1 MQTATA
7 FGKRKPAVASPLA
20 SSLAP
25 AVAPSFTTENLL
37 ATGPRLATAKTG
49 WPLLTFGLIAAL
61 GLIYWVEL
69 RFAFNRGTGLS
80 PDIVTL
86 TALGGLDG
94 ALVFQSGEWW
104 RVFTAPLLHG
114 SLSHYL
120 GNAVA
125 LLFAGL
131 ILERLIGA
139 SWFAALFVIAGLGGA
154 AGSLAL
160 NPARVIS
167 VGASGAIVGLL
178 AAAFVCSFMFESEQL
193 RRRMRKVSLRFLVPS
208 LLPALLPLGAAT
220 GTQVDYGAHIGGAIA
235 GAAMGFLL
243 SESWPEASLR
253 PAFERFAAAFAAVA
267 TLAAAAALTL
277 LAAQYSNYASAA
289 TARPVLIPQNELPRT
304 EDDSIARSADLVD
317 RYPRDPR
324 ARLFRAIYF
333 LERRDASDAE
343 QQLRLGLAET
353 DLLNDLS
360 PQIEKSLRLVLALD
374 LVIERRK
381 PEAKT
386 VAESVCQGV
395 VPPEY
400 NKLRSLLKENG
411 ICTGP

>member
-7 FGKRKPAVASPLA
+7 FGKRKPVVASPPA
-20 SSLAP
+20 SMPAP
-25 AVAPSFTTENLL
+25 AVVPSSTAQNEWAIAP
-37 ATGPRLATAKTG
+37 ATPAKSG
-49 WPLLTFGLIAAL
+49 WPLFTFGLIAAL
-61 GLIYWVEL
+61 GLIYCAEL
-69 RFAFNRGTGLS
+69 RFALNRGTSLS
-80 PDIVTL
+80 PDLVTL

-114 SLSHYL
+114 GLSHYL
-120 GNAVA
+120 GNAIA
-125 LLFAGL
+125 LLFAGM

-154 AGSLAL
+154 MGSLAL
-160 NPARVIS
+160 NPARVVS

-178 AAAFVCSFMFESEQL
+178 AAAFVCSFTFESEQL

-220 GTQVDYGAHIGGAIA
+220 QVDYGAHIGGAIA
-235 GAAMGFLL
+235 GAVMGFVL

-253 PAFERFAAAFAAVA
+253 PAFERFAAAFGAAA
-267 TLAAAAALTL
+267 TLLAAAAFALV
-277 LAAQYSNYASAA
+277 AVHYSHYASAA
-289 TARPVLIPQNELPRT
+289 VARSVLIPQSEIPRT
-304 EDDSIARSADLVD
+304 EDDSIARSADFVD
-317 RYPRDPR
+317 HYPRDPR

-343 QQLRLGLAET
+343 RQLRLGLAET

-381 PEAKT
+381 PEAKA
-386 VAESVCQGV
+386 VAESVCRGA

-400 NKLRSLLKENG
+400 VKLRSLLKENG
-411 ICTGP
+411 VCI

>member
-7 FGKRKPAVASPLA
+7 FGKRKLVVAGSPLSGLESVASVDRAPQAETVSPPL
-20 SSLAP
+20 
-25 AVAPSFTTENLL
+25 V
-37 ATGPRLATAKTG
+37 TAAKSG
-49 WPLLTFGLIAAL
+49 WPMLTFGLIGVLGFVYWAELHFAL
-61 GLIYWVEL
+61 
-69 RFAFNRGTGLS
+69 NPGTGLS

-131 ILERLIGA
+131 LLERLIGA

-154 AGSLAL
+154 VGSLAL
-160 NPARVIS
+160 NSSRIVS

-208 LLPALLPLGAAT
+208 LLPALLPLSAA
-220 GTQVDYGAHIGGAIA
+220 GGSQVDYGAHIGGAIA

-243 SESWPEASLR
+243 SESWPESSAR
-253 PAFERFAAAFAAVA
+253 PAFERFAAAFAAA
-267 TLAAAAALTL
+267 GTLAAA
-277 LAAQYSNYASAA
+277 LAFAFIAVHFSDYASAA
-289 TARPVLIPQNELPRT
+289 TARPVLMPQGELPLN

-317 RYPRDPR
+317 RYPHDPR

-333 LERRDASDAE
+333 LEQRDASDAE
-343 QQLRLGLAET
+343 RQLRLGLAET
-353 DLLNDLS
+353 DLLKDLS
-360 PQIEKSLRLVLALD
+360 PQIENSLRLVLALD
-374 LVIERRK
+374 LVMERRK
-381 PEAKT
+381 PEAK
-386 VAESVCQGV
+386 AMAQSVCQGAI
-395 VPPEY
+395 PPEY
-400 NKLRSLLKENG
+400 IKLRGLLKEQG
-411 ICTGP
+411 VCG

>member
-7 FGKRKPAVASPLA
+7 FGKRKPVVASPAA
-20 SSLAP
+20 SMPAP
-25 AVAPSFTTENLL
+25 ALVPSSTAQNELAIAP
-37 ATGPRLATAKTG
+37 AAGAKSG
-49 WPLLTFGLIAAL
+49 WPLLTFGLIVAL
-61 GLIYWVEL
+61 GLIYWAEL
-69 RFAFNRGTGLS
+69 RFAFNRGTSLS

-114 SLSHYL
+114 GLSHYL

-125 LLFAGL
+125 LLFAGM

-160 NPARVIS
+160 NPARVVS

-178 AAAFVCSFMFESEQL
+178 AAAFVCSFTFESEQL

-220 GTQVDYGAHIGGAIA
+220 QVDYGAHIGGAIA
-235 GAAMGFLL
+235 GAVMGFVL
-243 SESWPEASLR
+243 SESWPQASLR
-253 PAFERFAAAFAAVA
+253 PAFERFAAAFAAA
-267 TLAAAAALTL
+267 GTLLAAAAFALI
-277 LAAQYSNYASAA
+277 AVHYSDYASAA
-289 TARPVLIPQNELPRT
+289 VARSVLIPQSELPRT

-343 QQLRLGLAET
+343 RQLRLGLAET
-353 DLLNDLS
+353 DLLTDLS

-381 PEAKT
+381 TEAKA
-386 VAESVCQGV
+386 VAESVCQGA

-400 NKLRSLLKENG
+400 VKLRSLLKENG
-411 ICTGP
+411 VCV

>member
-1 MQTATA
+1 MQTVSA
-7 FGKRKPAVASPLA
+7 FGKRKPVTASALAVAVAHPAPPESETVAAAPLMA
-20 SSLAP
+20 SGKS
-25 AVAPSFTTENLL
+25 
-37 ATGPRLATAKTG
+37 G
-49 WPLLTFGLIAAL
+49 WPLLTFGLIAVL
-61 GLIYWVEL
+61 GLIYWAEL
-69 RFAFNRGTGLS
+69 RFAFNRGAGSS

-94 ALVFQSGEWW
+94 ALVFEKGQWW

-125 LLFAGL
+125 LLFAGI
-131 ILERLIGA
+131 ILERLIGV

-160 NPARVIS
+160 NPARIIS
-167 VGASGAIVGLL
+167 VGASGAIMGLL

-193 RRRMRKVSLRFLVPS
+193 RRRMRKISLRFLVPS
-208 LLPALLPLGAAT
+208 LLPALLPLSASG
-220 GTQVDYGAHIGGAIA
+220 GTQVDYGAHIGGALA
-235 GAAMGFLL
+235 GALMGFVV
-243 SESWPEASLR
+243 SESWPEAALR
-253 PAFERFAAAFAAVA
+253 PAFERFAAAFAGAS
-267 TLAAAAALTL
+267 TLLAAAAFAL
-277 LAAQYSNYASAA
+277 LAAQYSNYASVAVA
-289 TARPVLIPQNELPRT
+289 PPVLIPANEIPRS
-304 EDDSIARSADLVD
+304 EDESVARSAELVD

-343 QQLRLGLAET
+343 RQLRLGLAET
-353 DLLNDLS
+353 DILKELS

-381 PEAKT
+381 PEAKK
-386 VAESVCQGV
+386 VAESVCQGAI
-395 VPPEY
+395 PPEY
-400 NKLRSLLKENG
+400 NKLRSLLVENG
-411 ICTGP
+411 ICT

>member
-7 FGKRKPAVASPLA
+7 FGKRKLVLA
-20 SSLAP
+20 SSPSSGLESAAAADLAP
-25 AVAPSFTTENLL
+25 QSERVSAPHVA
-37 ATGPRLATAKTG
+37 AAKTR
-49 WPLLTFGLIAAL
+49 WPMLTL
-61 GLIYWVEL
+61 GLIVVLGFVYWTEL

-80 PDIVTL
+80 PDVVTL

-94 ALVFQSGEWW
+94 ALVFHSGEWW

-131 ILERLIGA
+131 LLERLIGA

-154 AGSLAL
+154 VGSLAL
-160 NPARVIS
+160 NPARVVS

-208 LLPALLPLGAAT
+208 LLPALLPLSAAGAS
-220 GTQVDYGAHIGGAIA
+220 QVDYGAHIGGAIA

-243 SESWPEASLR
+243 SESWPESSSR
-253 PAFERFAAAFAAVA
+253 PAFERFAAAFAAA
-267 TLAAAAALTL
+267 GTLAAAAAFALIVVH
-277 LAAQYSNYASAA
+277 YSDYASAA
-289 TARPVLIPQNELPRT
+289 VSRPVLIPQSELPLN

-333 LERRDASDAE
+333 LEQHDASDAE
-343 QQLRLGLAET
+343 RQLRLGLAET

-374 LVIERRK
+374 LVIERRT
-381 PEAKT
+381 PEAKA
-386 VAESVCQGV
+386 VAQSVCKGAI
-395 VPPEY
+395 PPEY

-411 ICTGP
+411 VCV